1 MATRKPEGHRGRR
14 TIQVLTATGTRQ
26 PFLRG
31 MVTHDL
37 VQRGLSFDDAY
48 AVARA
53 LRDRISDRDEIESA
67 ELAALI
73 EAQLGE
79 MFGGERVEKLAA
91 PVRSSTLP
99 QVADATG
106 QAQPFS
112 RGLLARSLLAAGV
125 DADRAYR
132 LVTELQAEL
141 LHGRVASLTHRELGA
156 AVGDF
161 LERSE
166 GEAAAARYRMVRRID
181 RLPRP
186 LVIYLGGATG
196 TGKSTLAL
204 ELAPLLR
211 IYQISATDTIRQVM
225 RMVFAPAILPGL
237 HRSSFEVVQEARR
250 LQIGDEQTAVLSA
263 FEEQATRVCVGVRAV
278 VERALAENMNIIVEG
293 AHLVPP
299 LVPFADLEGSA
310 YQLMLLLSTLEEEV
324 HRSRFLARGRITS
337 RRAAHYLDH
346 LESIRSIQEYALH
359 QADLHD
365 VPILDTSDPESIV
378 PRSLRLLTGALE
390 QKVPWISRAVEE
402 VDGTPKLLLV
412 IDGLG
417 DRPLRSLGGRTPLQA
432 AHTPTLDRLAAAG
445 VCGSADPVAPG
456 IVPDTASGSLA
467 LLGQS
472 PMALKRGPIEALG
485 AGLSLGR
492 GDIALRGNL
501 ATLDGDGR
509 IVDRRA
515 GRVRDEAQGLGA
527 ALDAADLL
535 GDSESKVRARVEATT
550 EHRLAIVLQGEGL
563 SSAILGSDPGDAAGS
578 VEPLV
583 PRPKDPTDRAAAIT
597 AGLLARLE
605 KAARRVLG
613 EHPLNEARRREGL
626 PPANAILSRGAGRI
640 HPLIS
645 LAPEGRPLE
654 VSCISGDRTLL
665 GLATWL
671 QARSISE
678 ETMTANLDTD
688 LRAKF
693 RIAGKELGG
702 RDLVVVH
709 VKGADIA
716 AHDRR
721 PDLKV
726 EFLERVD
733 AELGRL
739 LKERPTPIRVA
750 VAADHATLSETGEHA
765 ADPVPVLISGA
776 GVEPDE
782 VGTFDEF
789 SVVRG
794 RLGRFPLQSLLSR
807 LTAGTV

>member
-1 MATRKPEGHRGRR
+1 
-14 TIQVLTATGTRQ
+14 
-26 PFLRG
+26 

-53 LRDRISDRDEIESA
+53 LRDRISDREEVESA

-73 EAQLGE
+73 EEQLEE
-79 MFGGERVEKLAA
+79 MFGGDRIDLLGA
-91 PVRSSTLP
+91 PMRSSTLP
-99 QVADATG
+99 LVEDETG

-112 RGLLARSLLAAGV
+112 RGLLARSLLAAGI

-132 LVTELQAEL
+132 LVTTLQAEL
-141 LHGRVASLTHRELGA
+141 RVASMTHRELGV

-161 LERSE
+161 LEKSE
-166 GEAAAARYRMVRRID
+166 GKAAASRYRMVRRID

-225 RMVFAPAILPGL
+225 RMVFSPAILPGL
-237 HRSSFEVVQEARR
+237 HRSSFEVVREARR
-250 LQIGDEQTAVLSA
+250 LQVGEEETAVLSA

-299 LVPFADLEGSA
+299 LVPFPDLEGSA
-310 YQLMLLLSTLEEEV
+310 YQVMLMLSTLEVEV

-346 LESIRSIQEYALH
+346 LDSIRSIQEYSLQ

-378 PRSLRLLTGALE
+378 PRSLRLLTGVLQ
-390 QKVPWISRAVEE
+390 QKAPWISRAVEGSE
-402 VDGTPKLLLV
+402 GIPTLFLV

-432 AHTPTLDRLAAAG
+432 ARTPTLDGLATAG

-485 AGLSLGR
+485 ADLALGA
-492 GDIALRGNL
+492 GDIALRANL
-501 ATLDGDGR
+501 ATLDDEGR

-515 GRVRDEAQGLGA
+515 GRVRDEAR
-527 ALDAADLL
+527 ALVEAMDDADLL
-535 GDSESKVRARVEATT
+535 GDSGAKVRVHLKAST

-563 SSAILGSDPGDAAGS
+563 SSAILGSDPGDAAGA

-583 PRPKDPTDRAAAIT
+583 PRPEDPRDHAAVAT
-597 AGLLARLE
+597 AGILARVE
-605 KAARRVLG
+605 QEARRVLS
-613 EHPLNEARRREGL
+613 EHPLNAERCRRGL
-626 PPANAILSRGAGRI
+626 PPANAILTRGAGRI
-640 HPLIS
+640 HPLSS

-665 GLATWL
+665 GLASWL
-671 QARSISE
+671 QARPISE
-678 ETMTANLDTD
+678 ESMTANLDTD

-693 RIAGKELGG
+693 SAALEELAL

-726 EFLERVD
+726 AFLERVD
-733 AELGRL
+733 AELGLL
-739 LKERPTPIRVA
+739 LKEHPSPIRVA
-750 VAADHATLSETGEHA
+750 VAADHATLSETGQHA

-776 GVEPDE
+776 GVEADD
-782 VGTFDEF
+782 VTAFDEQ

-794 RLGRFPLQSLLSR
+794 RLGRFPLQSLISR
-807 LTAGTV
+807 LMGATV